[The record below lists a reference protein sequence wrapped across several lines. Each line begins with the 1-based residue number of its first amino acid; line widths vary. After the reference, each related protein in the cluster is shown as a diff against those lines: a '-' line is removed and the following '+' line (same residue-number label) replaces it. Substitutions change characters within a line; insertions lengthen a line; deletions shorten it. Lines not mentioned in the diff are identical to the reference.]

1 MKLVVQRVTSASV
14 SVDGKEISS
23 IGKGCMVLVGLTY
36 TDTQET
42 IVVLAKKLV
51 KLRIFAD
58 AEKPINASIED
69 VQGSLLL
76 VSQFTFYANT
86 KKGNRPSFADAMAP
100 EKALELFNIFV
111 EQVKALYPHVQTGKF
126 GADMHVSL
134 VNDGPTTIVLEN

>member
-14 SVDGKEISS
+14 TVEHKTIAS
-23 IGKGCMVLVGLTY
+23 IEKGCMVLVGLTH

-42 IVVLAKKLV
+42 TAALAKKLV

-76 VSQFTFYANT
+76 VSQFTLYANT
-86 KKGNRPSFADAMAP
+86 KKGNRPSFVDAMVP
-100 EKALELFNIFV
+100 EKASELFDVFV
-111 EQVKALYPHVQTGKF
+111 KQVKALYPQVQTGQF
-126 GADMHVSL
+126 GAEMQVAL
-134 VNDGPTTIVLEN
+134 VNDGPTTIVLES